1 MDSIE
6 ENKRRNRFKEVIHKL
21 SDATILSDAKKR
33 GELYTSL
40 KYIYKGTGKDVDF
53 HHYYSDIFIALVK
66 VREDG
71 GEIEIVGDNL
81 KKLYEY
87 CLTKA
92 DKELNDSVRK
102 FLDHANLEIARINYV
117 SQIDDK
123 VQNID
128 KVEEN
133 IKRVSDV
140 ASSQEQK
147 VNELKKS
154 TDDSYSNFISILGIF
169 SAIVLVFFG
178 GSSIFGNVISS
189 MYHTPAAKCILV
201 CLVVGVIVFDIVFMF
216 ILFLSKLLGRSIS
229 SIDYDPYYENN
240 IFNKLKMKYPIV
252 FYTNLI
258 SCVVGSILVIYLM
271 MEKAFDIIISNKK
284 VGDIFEEHISLIYV
298 EHETVFWLILLL
310 LIADTLFLFAFI
322 VTHLTDKNIGTTIHI
337 RYIEIY
343 WYDTDG
349 YSYDCMRSGECKKSF
364 ADEKSAIFWVKYHE
378 IIESCY
384 VYITNILKRLFLRYP
399 YMSILNTIIIVA
411 MFIKW

>member
-201 CLVVGVIVFDIVFMF
+201 CLVVGVIVFDIVFWFLITIVIFTSINLLEGFNLRYYHFIALFLGF
-216 ILFLSKLLGRSIS
+216 ILYYNTISKYILIF
-229 SIDYDPYYENN
+229 
-240 IFNKLKMKYPIV
+240 FNKTISFITSLFKKTVHYIV
-252 FYTNLI
+252 GFLNNLYYI
-258 SCVVGSILVIYLM
+258 IIYSIHLI
-271 MEKAFDIIISNKK
+271 FDIICYIPS
-284 VGDIFEEHISLIYV
+284 
-298 EHETVFWLILLL
+298 ILL
-310 LIADTLFLFAFI
+310 
-322 VTHLTDKNIGTTIHI
+322 
-337 RYIEIY
+337 
-343 WYDTDG
+343 
-349 YSYDCMRSGECKKSF
+349 S
-364 ADEKSAIFWVKYHE
+364 
-378 IIESCY
+378 
-384 VYITNILKRLFLRYP
+384 KRKRKR
-399 YMSILNTIIIVA
+399 V
-411 MFIKW
+411 